1 MMGGDSR
8 GSGPDNG
15 KTKEIRRPVS
25 GNVAPSLPVLT
36 IRDRLVS
43 VVTADRRAILSAP
56 PGTGKSTQ
64 VPQFFLDAQARS
76 SLGGQILVLQPR
88 RIAARNLALRVASER
103 QEPVGKSIG
112 YQVRFDSQVGPDTAV
127 IYQTYG
133 IAFQQMQRQ
142 PKLEGVSLIVLDEFH
157 ERTLETDAV
166 LAWLRHLQAHHRPDL
181 HLLIMSATL
190 EAAALASYLA
200 PISTLDVP
208 VRHYPVT
215 VAHQAPARQEAVSL
229 QALRAFKGLAAQ
241 GLDGSVL
248 VFMPGVGEI
257 ARTTDALGA
266 YCRPLQ
272 IPVLELH
279 GSMDVTAQQRVLAA
293 PGDQT
298 CVIVATNVAETSLT
312 IAGVTAVIDS
322 GLARTPSYD
331 PDKELNTLHLGMI
344 SLHSA
349 EQRAGRAGR
358 TAPGRCVRLWG
369 QGAERS
375 MATAIAPEV
384 RRLDL
389 TDVRLALHALYDRAP
404 SPSESFDTAVTWL
417 TPPDPQR
424 WQQAASRLEALGAI
438 EQDRVTPLG
447 RQLLRYPV
455 HPALAKVLV
464 TSQEAGVGAITAA
477 MVAVLESDRRARKG
491 DDADLVLLGWDLMR
505 LAKGRDWDRDT
516 KEAYRQLLRLSGQ
529 KGEFDVPADPD
540 ALRPAV
546 TRCWLAAFPER
557 LAARIEGT
565 NSYALADGRKG
576 TLDARAAERSGV
588 AVLAMERHETG
599 GANQARQVSIP
610 LYLPVAPAEIAAVWP
625 QECQWQPVSGW
636 DAARRRV
643 VQEEQLQWRGL
654 VLDRRP
660 SPGKIDLQAAEY
672 LLVDKLMSGEVTLAS
687 LTDEVQQW
695 VHRARLAAEHL
706 PEMGFPRFDE
716 DDWRLIYHD
725 LCAGKT
731 AIADVEARSLTQ
743 ALRNYVGPM
752 LADYLDRLAP
762 RQLKLPSGRI
772 AKYTYFE
779 DAPPELS
786 ARLGD
791 FLGMVG
797 PHFIAEGRVAVTYD
811 ILAPN
816 YRTVQKTRD
825 LTSFWANTYP
835 EVKKELQRRYPK
847 HPWP

>member
-1 MMGGDSR
+1 
-8 GSGPDNG
+8 
-15 KTKEIRRPVS
+15 VS
-25 GNVAPSLPVLT
+25 GSAAPPLPVLAA
-36 IRDRLVS
+36 RDRLVAALD
-43 VVTADRRAILSAP
+43 ADRRVILSAP

-64 VPQFFLDAQARS
+64 VPQFFLSAEGRS
-76 SLGGQILVLQPR
+76 TRDGTILVLQPR
-88 RIAARNLALRVASER
+88 RIAARNLALRVAAER
-103 QEPVGKSIG
+103 REPVGRSIG

-133 IAFQQMQRQ
+133 ICFQQLQRQ
-142 PKLEGVSLIVLDEFH
+142 PLLDGVGLVILDEFH

-166 LAWLRHLQAHHRPDL
+166 LAWLRHLQRHHRRELDV
-181 HLLIMSATL
+181 IVMSATL
-190 EAAALASYLA
+190 EAEALAAYLA
-200 PISTLDVP
+200 PITTLDVP
-208 VRHYPVT
+208 VRHFPVA
-215 VAHQAPARQEAVSL
+215 VQHQAPAQQEHVSQ
-229 QALRAFKGLAAQ
+229 QALRAMKGLATS

-257 ARTTDALGA
+257 VRTSEAMGT
-266 YCRPLQ
+266 YCRPLG

-279 GSMDVTAQQRVLAA
+279 GSLDVAAQQRVLAA

-322 GLARTPSYD
+322 GLARTPAYD

-344 SLHSA
+344 SRHSA

-358 TAPGRCVRLWG
+358 TAPGRCVRLWAEG
-369 QGAERS
+369 TERS
-375 MATAIAPEV
+375 MAEALAPEV
-384 RRLDL
+384 QRLDL
-389 TDVRLALHALYDRAP
+389 TDVRLALQAVYDKATHP
-404 SPSESFDTAVTWL
+404 GESFETAVTWL
-417 TPPDPQR
+417 TPPDDDR
-424 WQQAASRLEALGAI
+424 WSQAAQRLESIGALAGGH
-438 EQDRVTPLG
+438 VTTLG

-455 HPALAKVLV
+455 HPALGKVLV
-464 TSQEAGVGAITAA
+464 ASQDAGVPAITAA

-505 LAKGRDWDRDT
+505 SGRGREWDRDT
-516 KEAYRQLLRLSGQ
+516 QEAYRQLLRLNGQ
-529 KGEFDVPADPD
+529 GKGVTEIPPD
-540 ALRPAV
+540 LETLRAAV
-546 TRCWLAAFPER
+546 TRCWLTAFPDR

-576 TLDARAAERSGV
+576 TLDARAAELAGM
-588 AVLAMERHETG
+588 AILAMERHETG
-599 GANQARQVSIP
+599 GANRARQVTIP
-610 LYLPVAPAEIAAVWP
+610 LYVPVSLALIAEVWPAE
-625 QECQWQPVSGW
+625 CRWQPVSGW
-636 DAARRRV
+636 DPARRRV

-660 SPGKIDLQAAEY
+660 GGGKIDLQAAEY
-672 LLVDKLMSGEVTLAS
+672 LLVDKLMSGEVALES
-687 LTDEVQQW
+687 LTDDVWQW
-695 VHRARLAAEHL
+695 VYRVRLAAEHL
-706 PEMGFPRFDE
+706 PDMGFPRFDE

-725 LCAGKT
+725 LCAGKA
-731 AIADVEARSLTQ
+731 AIADVEARSLPT
-743 ALRNYVGPM
+743 ALRNYIGPM
-752 LADYLDRLAP
+752 LADYLDRVAP
-762 RQLKLPSGRI
+762 RQLKLPSGRM

-779 DAPPELS
+779 NAPPELS

-791 FLGMVG
+791 FLGMTGTHAVL
-797 PHFIAEGRVAVTYD
+797 EGRVPVTYD

-835 EVKKELQRRYPK
+835 EVKKELKRRYPK